1 MAKAQETVA
10 LAMIVEGGKAS
21 NASELSRALGSVSG
35 YVDYIVVQLN
45 APKGKKI
52 RDDIRK
58 VAEQYA
64 DEVYDY
70 VWTGNF
76 VNARNDAFACV
87 PAEYDWITWMD
98 TDDTWVNPELI
109 QPIVNKATADIQ
121 GIYVMYDYAHDEYQ
135 NVTVKHW
142 ATRIVRNNG
151 SFAWK
156 SSIDDDEVSVHETL
170 IANREVNSYGEG
182 AIKVVHHT
190 DSDHRW
196 ASLERN
202 IKLLEGMYQR
212 QSKKGNL
219 DPRILYYLAIH
230 LYDSARYSECLDLLI
245 EYLKMSGWAQERSMA
260 HVYIGK
266 ILKGREREQQAKTAF
281 LAAIG
286 EDPKNQSAYL
296 EIAHQEFEMQRYA
309 SAVEFLKIGIGI
321 KNEISPM
328 VQFDNHWQMYAL
340 LAECYVNIGGTHI
353 DDAMKY
359 INKAIDIRPYDEM
372 LKDAREKVQFLVD
385 QRDDMRA
392 ANRLIHKLEK
402 EEKTKVP
409 EFIKALPND
418 LADTPP
424 VIAAYQRH
432 TKPKKWPKKSMAI
445 YVGNSTLG
453 LWGPWSL
460 NESGIGG
467 SEEAVVRL
475 SKLLTKLGWKVVV
488 YGTPGERAGEYDG
501 VVWKQYWEL
510 NAKDKFDVLVSW
522 RQANFFDFKFHA
534 RKKYLWLHDVIPK
547 AEFTKERIANFD
559 KAIFVSKYHSERP
572 EFVDIPQEKKFIS
585 SNGITP
591 EDFKYDGEFKRDPY
605 RCIYM
610 SANERGLRILYDI
623 WPAVKKAVPEAT
635 LDIYYGWHSFDAV
648 NRNNPERMT
657 WKATMQQKAKELKG
671 VTDHGRIGQD
681 QIVQEIY
688 KAGIWAYPS
697 FFPEVNCITGQK
709 AMAGGAV
716 PVTSDFAALKD
727 LVKYGEQV
735 PMGDFEKADIERYK
749 KTLIRWLQQHDRQ
762 EDHRQIMMPWARK
775 EFSWERTAQQ
785 WDKEMD

>member
-1 MAKAQETVA
+1 MAKARETVA
-10 LAMIVEGGKAS
+10 LAMIVEGGKAA
-21 NASELSRALGSVSG
+21 NASLLAQALGSVSG

-52 RDDIRK
+52 RADVRK

-64 DEVYDY
+64 DLVYDY
-70 VWTGNF
+70 EWKGNF
-76 VNARNDAFACV
+76 VTARNDSFAKV
-87 PAEYDWITWMD
+87 PKEYDWVCWMD

-121 GIYVMYDYAHDEYQ
+121 GIYVMYDYAHDEYD

-142 ATRIVRNNG
+142 VTRIARNNG
-151 SFAWK
+151 SFIWK

-182 AIKVVHHT
+182 SIRVVHHT

-196 ASLERN
+196 ESLERN
-202 IKLLEGMYQR
+202 IKLLEGMYKR
-212 QSKKGNL
+212 QSAKGTL

-230 LYDSARYSECLDLLI
+230 LYDSARFGECLDLLI
-245 EYLKMSGWAQERSMA
+245 EYLKMSGWAQERSQA

-266 ILKGREREQQAKTAF
+266 ILKGREKTQQAKSAF
-281 LAAIG
+281 MAAIG
-286 EDPKNQSAYL
+286 ENPKNQNAYL
-296 EIAHQEFEMQRYA
+296 EIAYLEFEMQRYD

-321 KNEISPM
+321 KNKVSPM

-340 LAECYVNIGGTHI
+340 LAECYVNIGGKHLE
-353 DDAMKY
+353 DAMTY
-359 INKAIDIRPYDEM
+359 INKAIDLRPYDEM
-372 LKDAREKVQFLVD
+372 LKDSREKVQFIID

-392 ANRLIHKLEK
+392 ANRLIRKLDK
-402 EEKTKVP
+402 EEPKKVLRLI
-409 EFIKALPND
+409 ENLPKD
-418 LADTPP
+418 LADTLP

-432 TKPKKWPKKSMAI
+432 VKAKTWPKKSMAI
-445 YVGNSTLG
+445 YCGNSTLG

-460 NESGIGG
+460 NQGGIGG

-475 SKLLTKLGWKVVV
+475 SQQLKKLGWQVTV
-488 YGTPGERAGEYDG
+488 YGTPGERAGTYNG

-510 NAKDKFDVLVSW
+510 NAKDKFDVLVAW
-522 RQANFFDFKFHA
+522 RQPNFFDFKFKA
-534 RKKYLWLHDVIPK
+534 RKKYLWLHDVMPK
-547 AEFTKERIANFD
+547 PEMTKERIANFD

-572 EFVDIPQEKKFIS
+572 EFVDIPPEKKFIS

-591 EDFKYDGEFKRDPY
+591 EDFKYDGQLKRDPH

-623 WPAVKKAVPEAT
+623 WPEVKQAVPKAT
-635 LDIYYGWHSFDAV
+635 LDVYYGWHSFDAV

-657 WKATMQQKAKELKG
+657 WKATMQQKAKELDG
-671 VTDHGRIGQD
+671 VVDHGRIGQD
-681 QIVQEIY
+681 EIVKEIY
-688 KAGIWAYPS
+688 QSGIWAYPS
-697 FFPEVNCITGQK
+697 LFPEVNCITGQK

-727 LVKYGEQV
+727 LVKYGQQV
-735 PMGDFEKADIERYK
+735 PMGDFEKPDIKRYK
-749 KTLIRWLQQHDRQ
+749 EALIEALKKPVPESYRRT
-762 EDHRQIMMPWARK
+762 MMQWARD
-775 EFSWERTAQQ
+775 EFAWGKTAAG
-785 WDKEMD
+785 WDKELS